1 MSQSKRNPGSTTNSS
16 STPSPAQ
23 TTNSSST
30 ANPAQTPNKASTT
43 SPNQTAN
50 PTPSPKSSPNCPLP
64 STDELC
70 DILAHRPGE
79 LQGLLHAYASYPLTA
94 TRHHR
99 LCHILSLAA
108 TLEATHALPD
118 RSVNRLFAAAA
129 PHLDSAQFW
138 EVIYYTPVLAPY
150 YQPIAKFRPL
160 YVYAEGAIAH
170 ERLSSVFR
178 YLWSAFTKRR
188 WDQVSTF
195 LPELEQTDLYA
206 LISLLVQ
213 FPPPQHC
220 PIPSHITTALLREL
234 RAANILPNGL
244 LFAQIAANLQLRAQ
258 TQLNYN

>member
-16 STPSPAQ
+16 STANPAQ
-23 TTNSSST
+23 TANKTST

-70 DILAHRPGE
+70 DILTHRPGE

-118 RSVNRLFAAAA
+118 QSVNRLFATAA

-150 YQPIAKFRPL
+150 YQPLAEVRPL
-160 YVYAEGAIAH
+160 YVHAESALVH
-170 ERLSSVFR
+170 QRLSSVFR
-178 YLWSAFTKRR
+178 YLWSAFAKRR

-195 LPELEQTDLYA
+195 LPELEQADLYT

>member
-1 MSQSKRNPGSTTNSS
+1 MSQSKRNPDSTTNPS
-16 STPSPAQ
+16 STANPNQ
-23 TTNSSST
+23 TTNPNQTPNKTST
-30 ANPAQTPNKASTT
+30 TNPAQTPNNASPT
-43 SPNQTAN
+43 N
-50 PTPSPKSSPNCPLP
+50 PTPPPKSSPNCSLP
-64 STDELC
+64 STDELR

-118 RSVNRLFAAAA
+118 QSVDRLFAAAA

-170 ERLSSVFR
+170 NTLSSVFR

-206 LISLLVQ
+206 LIALLVQ
-213 FPPPQHC
+213 SPPPQHC

-234 RAANILPNGL
+234 RTANILPNGL